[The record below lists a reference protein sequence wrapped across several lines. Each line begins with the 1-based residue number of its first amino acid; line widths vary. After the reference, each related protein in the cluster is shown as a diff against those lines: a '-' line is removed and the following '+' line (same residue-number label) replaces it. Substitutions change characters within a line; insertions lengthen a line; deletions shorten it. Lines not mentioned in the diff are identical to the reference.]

1 MIILNWLYE
10 IRAEVLNNLLFAILA
25 NYWLENFMYIHI
37 VQTVEDSVFDE
48 AILWVIG
55 CSSFYGLTKVEDCVT
70 QGC

>member
-37 VQTVEDSVFDE
+37 VYRFRLLRIAFLMKLYS
-48 AILWVIG
+48 
-55 CSSFYGLTKVEDCVT
+55 GLLDVVHFMD
-70 QGC
+70 